1 MTTFRT
7 QKLKL
12 IYTETNIYLSSW
24 TKFLLKNRQPSKLEK
39 INQQP
44 SKLPPHWDLLARVD
58 LSVPLMFCDP
68 MKRTVNRWSVYGDFA
83 TVL

>member
-44 SKLPPHWDLLARVD
+44 SKLPPH
-58 LSVPLMFCDP
+58 
-68 MKRTVNRWSVYGDFA
+68 
-83 TVL
+83 